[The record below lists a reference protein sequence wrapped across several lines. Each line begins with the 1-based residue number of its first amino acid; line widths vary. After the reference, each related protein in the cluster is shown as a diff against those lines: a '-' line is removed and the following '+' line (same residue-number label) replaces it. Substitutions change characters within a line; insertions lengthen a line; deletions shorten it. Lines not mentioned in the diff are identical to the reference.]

1 MASFIGRREFIVTLS
16 GTAAWP
22 LAARAQQPAMPVI
35 GFLRSSSIER
45 AAHLVTAFRQG
56 LKEAG
61 YFEGQNVAIEYRS
74 AEGHYDRLPA
84 LAADLVRRQV
94 TVIVAT
100 GTLGPAMAAKAVTSS
115 IPIVFTGEDPVRAG
129 LVASLNQPGGNA
141 TGVSTLATELGS
153 KHLGLLHEL
162 APNATTIVVLNNPTS
177 TSGERYWQDVQSTAR
192 SLGKQIRVLKAVNE
206 GEIDAA
212 FVAMARERP
221 DALLLG
227 PDPFLVSRREQ
238 IVTLANH
245 YKLPALY
252 LWREFAEVGGLASYG
267 PSHTEPYR
275 LVGIYTGR
283 ILKGAKPA
291 DLPVIQSTKFEL
303 VINLRTA
310 RRLGFEIPPMLL
322 ARADEVIE

>member
-1 MASFIGRREFIVTLS
+1 
-16 GTAAWP
+16 
-22 LAARAQQPAMPVI
+22 
-35 GFLRSSSIER
+35 
-45 AAHLVTAFRQG
+45 
-56 LKEAG
+56 
-61 YFEGQNVAIEYRS
+61 
-74 AEGHYDRLPA
+74 
-84 LAADLVRRQV
+84 
-94 TVIVAT
+94 
-100 GTLGPAMAAKAVTSS
+100 LGPAMAAKAVTST

-141 TGVSTLATELGS
+141 TGVSTLDTDIGS
-153 KHLGLLHEL
+153 KRLGLLHEL
-162 APNATTIVVLNNPTS
+162 APNATTIVLLNNPTS
-177 TSGERYWQDVQSTAR
+177 RPEGGRYLQDVQSAAR

-227 PDPFLVSRREQ
+227 PDPFLVSQRDQ

-245 YKLPALY
+245 YRMPALY
-252 LWREFAEVGGLASYG
+252 QWREFAEAGGLASYG

-303 VINLRTA
+303 IINLKTA
-310 RRLGFEIPPMLL
+310 KALGLDMPPSLL

>member
-1 MASFIGRREFIVTLS
+1 MRRREFISLLG

-22 LAARAQQPAMPVI
+22 LAARAQQPVMPVI

-45 AAHLVTAFRQG
+45 SAHLVTAFRQG

-74 AEGHYDRLPA
+74 AEGQYDRLPA

-100 GTLGPAMAAKAVTSS
+100 GGSGPAMAAKAVTST

-141 TGVSTLATELGS
+141 TGVSTLATDIGS
-153 KHLGLLHEL
+153 KRLGLLHEL
-162 APNATTIVVLNNPTS
+162 APNATTIVLLNNPTS
-177 TSGERYWQDVQSTAR
+177 REGERYLQDLQSAAG
-192 SLGKQIRVLKAVNE
+192 SLGKQIRVLNAVNE

-221 DALLLG
+221 DALLQG
-227 PDPFLVSRREQ
+227 PDPFLVSRRDQ

-245 YKLPALY
+245 YRMPALY
-252 LWREFAEVGGLASYG
+252 TWREFAEAGGLVSYG

-310 RRLGFEIPPMLL
+310 RRIGLEIPPMLL

>member
-1 MASFIGRREFIVTLS
+1 
-16 GTAAWP
+16 
-22 LAARAQQPAMPVI
+22 MPVI
-35 GFLRSSSIER
+35 GFLRGSSIER
-45 AAHLVTAFRQG
+45 SAHLVTAFRQG
-56 LKEAG
+56 LNEAG

-74 AEGHYDRLPA
+74 ADGEYDRLPA

-100 GTLGPAMAAKAVTSS
+100 GGSAPALAAKAATSTTL
-115 IPIVFTGEDPVRAG
+115 IVFTGNDPVTTG

-141 TGVSTLATELGS
+141 TGVSTLSEEIGS
-153 KHLGLLHEL
+153 KRLGLLHEL
-162 APNATTIVVLNNPTS
+162 VPAATTIALLYNPAYVDVVDGL
-177 TSGERYWQDVQSTAR
+177 RDVQSAAR
-192 SLGKQIRVLKAVNE
+192 TLGQKIQMLKAANE
-206 GEIDAA
+206 GEIDDA

-310 RRLGFEIPPMLL
+310 RRLGFEIPPILL

>member
-1 MASFIGRREFIVTLS
+1 MMRRRDFITLL
-16 GTAAWP
+16 GGAAAAWP
-22 LAARAQQPAMPVI
+22 CAARAQQPALPVI

-61 YFEGQNVAIEYRS
+61 YFEGQNVAIENRS

-100 GTLGPAMAAKAVTSS
+100 GTLGPAIAAKAVTSS

-153 KHLGLLHEL
+153 KNLGLLHEL
-162 APNATTIVVLNNPTS
+162 APNATTIVLLNNPTS
-177 TSGERYWQDVQSTAR
+177 TSGERYLQDVQSAAR

-221 DALLLG
+221 DALLVG
-227 PDPFLVSRREQ
+227 ADAFFVSRREQ
-238 IVTLANH
+238 IVALANH
-245 YKLPALY
+245 YKLPAFY
-252 LWREFAEVGGLASYG
+252 TYREYTEAGGLASYA

-303 VINLRTA
+303 VINLQTVRA
-310 RRLGFEIPPMLL
+310 LGLEVPATLL
-322 ARADEVIE
+322 ARALFCRNA